1 MKKKHI
7 IFLAVLGLLIFV
19 TVGSL
24 GGYFL
29 WKLFREGNM
38 GGGPAGSGEGE
49 EFVVEVFKDEDEF
62 KQYLENSE
70 DSFSYGV
77 WGGSPVSMDA
87 GFGMGAPEMEGFNAS
102 PDMMDTRQS
111 EPSRYSETNVQV
123 EGIDEPDI
131 VKTNGKEIFLSSEES
146 YRYFGRPIIEDRI
159 TFEGSDMDMSQNF
172 EPVLPPESN
181 SATNILKAFPPE
193 DLEEL
198 GQIDKKG
205 ELLLSGDTLVILS
218 YDQLW
223 GYDVSEPDD
232 PQRVWKYDFEDQS
245 SMVQARL
252 YDGDIYLVTSTY
264 PDYDT
269 PCPVKVLADGSES
282 ITVPCTS
289 VYRPSNKNVSAES
302 VYSVIKIEADNGEV
316 KDKTSFVGD
325 SWGGAT
331 TVYMSKNAVYIG
343 YYYMNDFVQYFADFL
358 KENEDLFDDDLI
370 EDVENLVEMD
380 ISQSAKM
387 TELEQISSRFMN
399 SMDDD
404 ELYEFENEMED
415 RSRDYNKENLRDLDR
430 TGIAKVD
437 IDVME
442 PEASGAVPGRTLNQF
457 SMDEYDGHLRVATTV
472 GNSFMSGSAETEND
486 VYILDEDLDITG
498 QARGMGLDERIYSV
512 RFIGDKGYVV
522 TFKQIDPFYVLDLSD
537 PEKPSIE
544 GELKIPGFSSYLHPL
559 KNDLILGVGEENGK
573 VKLALFDVSNPSD
586 PVEKDKYIMSDYWSE
601 VGNNHRAFLQDSLF
615 EVFFIPTGNG
625 GNIFSYEDEKIT
637 LVKSVSGS
645 RIKRALF
652 IEDNFYIIGEEEIE
666 ILDEET
672 WDRVNSVE
680 LGS

>member
-1 MKKKHI
+1 
-7 IFLAVLGLLIFV
+7 
-19 TVGSL
+19 
-24 GGYFL
+24 
-29 WKLFREGNM
+29 
-38 GGGPAGSGEGE
+38 
-49 EFVVEVFKDEDEF
+49 
-62 KQYLENSE
+62 
-70 DSFSYGV
+70 
-77 WGGSPVSMDA
+77 
-87 GFGMGAPEMEGFNAS
+87 
-102 PDMMDTRQS
+102 
-111 EPSRYSETNVQV
+111 
-123 EGIDEPDI
+123 
-131 VKTNGKEIFLSSEES
+131 
-146 YRYFGRPIIEDRI
+146 
-159 TFEGSDMDMSQNF
+159 
-172 EPVLPPESN
+172 
-181 SATNILKAFPPE
+181 
-193 DLEEL
+193 
-198 GQIDKKG
+198 
-205 ELLLSGDTLVILS
+205 
-218 YDQLW
+218 
-223 GYDVSEPDD
+223 
-232 PQRVWKYDFEDQS
+232 
-245 SMVQARL
+245 
-252 YDGDIYLVTSTY
+252 
-264 PDYDT
+264 
-269 PCPVKVLADGSES
+269 
-282 ITVPCTS
+282 
-289 VYRPSNKNVSAES
+289 
-302 VYSVIKIEADNGEV
+302 
-316 KDKTSFVGD
+316 
-325 SWGGAT
+325 
-331 TVYMSKNAVYIG
+331 
-343 YYYMNDFVQYFADFL
+343 MNDFVQYFADFL

-457 SMDEYDGHLRVATTV
+457 SMDEYDGYLRVATTV

-537 PEKPSIE
+537 PTKPSIE

-666 ILDEET
+666 VLDEET